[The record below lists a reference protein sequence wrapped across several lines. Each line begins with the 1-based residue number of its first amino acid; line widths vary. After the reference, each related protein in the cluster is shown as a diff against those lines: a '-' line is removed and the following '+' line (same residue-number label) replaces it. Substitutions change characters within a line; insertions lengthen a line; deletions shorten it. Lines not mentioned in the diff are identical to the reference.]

1 MDKVLKIYKI
11 GNFYNCYGDNGVL
24 LHYLMGYKFVESRN
38 SCSYPSSAYNK
49 VIGILQIKKIAY
61 VIYDKDNI
69 IDSYKGISNK
79 YLEVMDKAK
88 ERYRIEQVI
97 KEYKLNNK
105 NYKIEDLIDAIRNL

>member
-1 MDKVLKIYKI
+1 MDDIWLKSKTYRFI
-11 GNFYNCYGDNGVL
+11 
-24 LHYLMGYKFVESRN
+24 ESRN

-49 VIGILQIKKIAY
+49 VIGILQIKRIAY

-97 KEYKLNNK
+97 EEYKLNNK
-105 NYKIEDLIDAIRNL
+105 NYKIEDLIDAINPL

>member
-1 MDKVLKIYKI
+1 MKSKTYRFI
-11 GNFYNCYGDNGVL
+11 
-24 LHYLMGYKFVESRN
+24 ESRN

-88 ERYRIEQVI
+88 ERYRIEQVMG
-97 KEYKLNNK
+97 KYKLNS
-105 NYKIEDLIDAIRNL
+105 YTIDEIMEVMDKLKK

>member
-1 MDKVLKIYKI
+1 MDKELKIYKI

-49 VIGILQIKKIAY
+49 VNSILQIKRISY
-61 VIYDKDNI
+61 VIYAKDKV
-69 IDSYKGISNK
+69 IDSYRGISNK

-88 ERYRIEQVI
+88 ERYRIEQVMG
-97 KEYKLNNK
+97 KYKLNS
-105 NYKIEDLIDAIRNL
+105 YTIDEIMEVMDKLKK